1 MKKYIIGIIVVA
13 LIVVTTAFSFADKR
27 SEKNSPT
34 TTYWFLMDGSGNV
47 TTTQPGD
54 LNSVCP
60 LTGDG
65 CAREYNAS
73 QTEIVNGV
81 RQVKPD
87 QVNHQIDS
95 RAKP

>member
-1 MKKYIIGIIVVA
+1 MVAITSAFTAVVKQA
-13 LIVVTTAFSFADKR
+13 P
-27 SEKNSPT
+27 EKMHD
-34 TTYWFLMDGSGNV
+34 TTYWFLMNNGQV
-47 TTTQPGD
+47 TTTEVSDPST
-54 LNSVCP
+54 LCP

-87 QVNHQIDS
+87 QVNLEIDS
-95 RAKP
+95 RAKS